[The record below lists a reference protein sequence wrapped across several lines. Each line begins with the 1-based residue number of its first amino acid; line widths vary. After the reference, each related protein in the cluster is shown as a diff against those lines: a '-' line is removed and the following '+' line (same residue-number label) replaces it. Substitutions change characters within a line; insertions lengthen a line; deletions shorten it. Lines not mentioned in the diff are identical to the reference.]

1 MFHEESWK
9 VQVVRIG
16 FHMKVFPSSN
26 AILFKAWV
34 SGWHHIRCI
43 CRISKGLETAAP
55 TAQCI
60 AQVRGGGSLW
70 SLSCPWKCWH
80 VRPLQGLQQS
90 TVWHLKN
97 ACFTKQKSKL
107 CANTSCSKNKKKQY
121 ADIKTVKLQIIYWE
135 CEVKIANV
143 SWHLCIIQ
151 QVSRV
156 STQYNHVTGFH
167 YRKAGFIS

>member
-1 MFHEESWK
+1 MPSYLKLEFLGDTTSDVSVEFPKGWKQQHQRHNAYLRWGEVGASGACLAHGNADMWGHCKAYSK
-9 VQVVRIG
+9 VQFDIWKMHV
-16 FHMKVFPSSN
+16 
-26 AILFKAWV
+26 
-34 SGWHHIRCI
+34 
-43 CRISKGLETAAP
+43 
-55 TAQCI
+55 
-60 AQVRGGGSLW
+60 
-70 SLSCPWKCWH
+70 SLSRNPNS
-80 VRPLQGLQQS
+80 VL
-90 TVWHLKN
+90 THLAQKIKN
-97 ACFTKQKSKL
+97 K
-107 CANTSCSKNKKKQY
+107 KKKQY